1 MAVIVLGR
9 SHSNRGL
16 YFGVLGWVRRVYLY
30 SNDVARL
37 LHDPNC
43 TRHGESHMTNAR
55 AGQTLTSSTRQM
67 EDNSLREKQIA
78 TDRRGRRM
86 ASPRSG
92 LAAEPTGM

>member
-1 MAVIVLGR
+1 
-9 SHSNRGL
+9 
-16 YFGVLGWVRRVYLY
+16 
-30 SNDVARL
+30 
-37 LHDPNC
+37 
-43 TRHGESHMTNAR
+43 MTNAR